1 MQAGTKM
8 RHELRLEAFR
18 EEIRKNGLE
27 YAIVT
32 KPENVFY
39 LTGAPFAM
47 GSGGKVL
54 FFRAEGEVELVV
66 SPLDY
71 EETAAKGI
79 PKGVAIEMVAFG
91 ESPLEAVIK
100 RFRGCEKVGIEDGF
114 LTVSI
119 YERMK
124 GSAHL
129 APIGGC
135 IERMR
140 EVKDDLEIGLIR
152 KAQEIADTAFQ
163 KTLAE
168 LKEGMSEFEAAS
180 VLEYY
185 LRRGGAEG
193 FAFETI
199 VASGQRA
206 VFPHGMPSAR
216 RARGGEAVVFDFG
229 VRVGGYC
236 SDMTRTVFF
245 GTPKVE
251 AIDVYCAVLRAQE
264 SALAVA
270 KAGISGRDLDRTA
283 RAEIESAGYG
293 ERFVHG
299 LGHGVGLA
307 VHEGPIAGPK
317 NEKGLMQ
324 GNVITVE
331 PGVYIP
337 GAFGVRIED
346 LVVIRENGI
355 ENLTAS
361 PKGLT
366 VV

>member
-1 MQAGTKM
+1 M

>member
-1 MQAGTKM
+1 M
-8 RHELRLEAFR
+8 RHQIRLEAFR
-18 EEIRKNGLE
+18 EEIRKNGLDC
-27 YAIVT
+27 AIVM

-54 FFRAEGEVELVV
+54 FVRAEGKGELIV

-71 EETAAKGI
+71 EETAVKGT
-79 PKGVAIEMVAFG
+79 PEGVAINKVAFG
-91 ESPLEAVIK
+91 ESPLEAAVK
-100 RFRGCEKVGIEDGF
+100 RLRGPEKVGIEDGF
-114 LTVSI
+114 LTMNT
-119 YERMK
+119 YERIK

-129 APIGGC
+129 VPIGGC

-140 EVKDDLEIGLIR
+140 EVKDEVEIGLIR
-152 KAQEIADTAFQ
+152 KAQEIADRAFE

-168 LKEGMSEFEAAS
+168 LREGMSEFEAAS
-180 VLEYY
+180 VLEYH

-199 VASGQRA
+199 VASGPRA

-216 RARGGEAVVFDFG
+216 VAGGGEAVVFDFG
-229 VRVGGYC
+229 VRTGGYC

-245 GTPKVE
+245 GRPKGGSVE
-251 AIDVYCAVLRAQE
+251 AYRAVRRAQE
-264 SALAVA
+264 SALALA
-270 KAGISGRDLDRTA
+270 KAGISGRDLDRVA
-283 RAEIESAGYG
+283 RTEIENAGYG
-293 ERFVHG
+293 EFFVHG

-317 NEKGLMQ
+317 NEKGLVQ

-337 GAFGVRIED
+337 GVLGVRIED
-346 LVVIRENGI
+346 LVVIRDDGI

-361 PKGLT
+361 PKDLT